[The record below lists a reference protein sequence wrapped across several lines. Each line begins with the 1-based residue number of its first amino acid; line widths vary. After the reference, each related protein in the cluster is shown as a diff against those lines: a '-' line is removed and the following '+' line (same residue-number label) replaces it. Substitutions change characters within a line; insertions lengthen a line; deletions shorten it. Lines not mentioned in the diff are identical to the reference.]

1 MTPKRYGLESFAGQL
16 LQEKIIEHMV
26 ECPLES
32 ENTNHI
38 GKALD
43 LSQPTVFKSV
53 HLLEQE
59 NYIQTEQDY
68 RRGRRTLKLTDKG
81 VAAAL
86 ISGKGK
92 DKIYSYL
99 QRRAP
104 SSYMLMLMNMVKDR
118 SDLSSEWMRLFIE
131 YMLNRTQK
139 TNELNEKMAE
149 ELIATLIVG
158 PKNVFVDAKKLR
170 SILARDQ
177 ITWLICMLRNKI
189 VSTNSLID
197 QLTIEES
204 NKEKQKAMMFRRHAP
219 KTMDIWKISLN
230 RSTFAEIR
238 NDTTKE
244 MVFDIPRVD
253 L

>member
-68 RRGRRTLKLTDKG
+68 RRGRRTLKLTDKE
-81 VAAAL
+81 VAGAL
-86 ISGKGK
+86 ISGKEK

-118 SDLSSEWMRLFIE
+118 SDLTV
-131 YMLNRTQK
+131 N
-139 TNELNEKMAE
+139 
-149 ELIATLIVG
+149 G
-158 PKNVFVDAKKLR
+158 
-170 SILARDQ
+170 
-177 ITWLICMLRNKI
+177 
-189 VSTNSLID
+189 
-197 QLTIEES
+197 
-204 NKEKQKAMMFRRHAP
+204 
-219 KTMDIWKISLN
+219 
-230 RSTFAEIR
+230 
-238 NDTTKE
+238 
-244 MVFDIPRVD
+244 
-253 L
+253 